1 MVAGVCSY
9 PDSRTPAE
17 VVTVEPARRGPH
29 GLLPPYFHAV
39 LLGDDVLEEQAEPM
53 VFQVGGAWAWRPATA
68 RELSDLLTKAF
79 SDNDTHVNMMPRAFC
94 CPLGGDLM
102 SDPVMLESVRCPSTI
117 SIVCRLLTCRM
128 LYAHRGTPSS
138 ARTS

>member
-1 MVAGVCSY
+1 
-9 PDSRTPAE
+9 
-17 VVTVEPARRGPH
+17 
-29 GLLPPYFHAV
+29 
-39 LLGDDVLEEQAEPM
+39 M
-53 VFQVGGAWAWRPATA
+53 VFHVGGARAWRPATA
-68 RELSDLLTKAF
+68 RELFDLLTKAF

-102 SDPVMLESVRCPSTI
+102 SDPVMLESVRCSSTI

-138 ARTS
+138 ACAPSRRS